1 MLTMARAV
9 QNMVELA
16 GLPVHTVIPL
26 ATEVPARILGVADR
40 KGKLDAGYDGDV
52 VVLSPKFAV
61 ERVYV
66 AGEPVD

>member
-1 MLTMARAV
+1 MQRAV

-16 GLPVHTVIPL
+16 GLPVHTVVPL
-26 ATEVPARILGVADR
+26 ATEVPSRILGLSDR

-61 ERVYV
+61 ERVFV
-66 AGEPVD
+66 AGEPID